1 MSNKLEQEIIKI
13 LKISKEPLTSN
24 QLYSQ
29 YPSIQSLTQNKPN
42 PKNRAREVKRVCNLL
57 TLNKILIN
65 TKRTDGKGTGPYT
78 IASTFTGKIPT
89 KSPKK
94 TSPSK
99 VKIVPTKTPIT
110 KSTITPYKWQ
120 ETAPL
125 EWDKVNRHGIIQGVP
140 GSGKTQAGV
149 EIIKFITKEN
159 PSSKTLILCPTRQ
172 ILEQWKNYIASNNL
186 DKFDITTAT
195 YFKAVNCTQEFDLI
209 IYDESHSLMS
219 EKRNKVLKIKTK
231 YKLGLS
237 ATPMDSDKFVGP
249 IFIKIPWKE
258 ANVSPFDVKLEYF
271 NLSPDEAASYRKH
284 THKVSKALKLYD
296 ADQMS
301 REIFMTII
309 MKRRSFVYTL
319 PRRIQLTIDLLKKY
333 KNQRIIIFSER
344 LSQIEQLKKS
354 IRHNLKVPFSVHTSK
369 EDTISD
375 YINKKTNI
383 LITSKMIKEGFDD
396 PSTHIGILV
405 STPLSHRNHIQTLGR
420 IVRAYPNKN
429 AEIHIIL
436 ASGTTDE
443 NLKQHAPST
452 TFNYGIDKAGNIYKQ
467 DFGKHIYATNPLPKL
482 KDLLKQHIGK
492 FFINDE
498 GKVGIFTN
506 NEWKLK
512 GLYTGDKPQFPQPKT
527 SKPTTTPQTP
537 PSNTPRLKPTFLV
550 PTTQGEWRMC
560 FENARK
566 EYWKRRNKGEKVEYH
581 MGTVYGYS
589 IFEPENPLKTHVP
602 FSHAWVQ
609 LSNNIIDSTPFKEGN
624 TGNTHS
630 EPDILPDKYWR
641 EVYYVSAGTVKPS
654 DLKSPLTQFPKP
666 TYFNWK
672 NSHPKTIQ
680 ALRKSNFNK
689 SQTSKTTNPK
699 TTAFQHF

>member
-29 YPSIQSLTQNKPN
+29 HPSIQSLTQDKPN

-57 TLNKILIN
+57 ALNKILIN

-172 ILEQWKNYIASNNL
+172 IIEQWKNYIASNNL
-186 DKFDITTAT
+186 DKFNIIVTT
-195 YFKAVNCTQEFDLI
+195 YFKAVDCTQEFDLI

-271 NLSPDEAASYRKH
+271 NLSPDESATYRKH
-284 THKVSKALKLYD
+284 THQVSKALKLYD

-396 PSTHIGILV
+396 SSTHIGILV

-443 NLKQHAPST
+443 NLKQHSPPTA
-452 TFNYGIDKAGNIYKQ
+452 FNYGIDKAGNIYKQ
-467 DFGKHIYATNPLPKL
+467 DFGKHIYAINPLPKL

-506 NEWKLK
+506 KEWKLK
-512 GLYTGDKPQFPQPKT
+512 GIYTGDKPQFPQPK
-527 SKPTTTPQTP
+527 SPKSPKPTKPTKTPQTPTP
-537 PSNTPRLKPTFLV
+537 PSNTPQLIPHSSNPQLKAN
-550 PTTQGEWRMC
+550 GECALKMQ
-560 FENARK
+560 EKNIGNA
-566 EYWKRRNKGEKVEYH
+566 ETKV
-581 MGTVYGYS
+581 
-589 IFEPENPLKTHVP
+589 K
-602 FSHAWVQ
+602 
-609 LSNNIIDSTPFKEGN
+609 K
-624 TGNTHS
+624 
-630 EPDILPDKYWR
+630 
-641 EVYYVSAGTVKPS
+641 
-654 DLKSPLTQFPKP
+654 
-666 TYFNWK
+666 
-672 NSHPKTIQ
+672 
-680 ALRKSNFNK
+680 
-689 SQTSKTTNPK
+689 
-699 TTAFQHF
+699 